1 MNFGLRY
8 RWNFRIANNSARH
21 SSSRASYRDSVSDS
35 PLDGGTLP
43 IPLCFLFTN
52 FVHLNFPSD
61 IRNLSSC
68 MSYCTPLNLMS
79 WKCLA
84 PSICCHIG
92 ILFLSSG
99 LKYCFYLTKSE
110 KGFFS
115 YFVLFHLCIHRYSIN
130 MKCEIDE
137 TIQNLYSNKIH
148 DLLWL

>member
-1 MNFGLRY
+1 MEHVLGQLLPLLQ
-8 RWNFRIANNSARH
+8 AQTAGGMAVH
-21 SSSRASYRDSVSDS
+21 ESVS
-35 PLDGGTLP
+35 GTCETAAKPYYVFL
-43 IPLCFLFTN
+43 ISLCFQFTN

-68 MSYCTPLNLMS
+68 MSYCTPLNFMS

-115 YFVLFHLCIHRYSIN
+115 YFVLFHLCIHRYSID

>member
-1 MNFGLRY
+1 MTNVWKLFVEFCVWILHFLVFMVFLISLY
-8 RWNFRIANNSARH
+8 
-21 SSSRASYRDSVSDS
+21 
-35 PLDGGTLP
+35 
-43 IPLCFLFTN
+43 FLFTN

-115 YFVLFHLCIHRYSIN
+115 YFVLFHLCIHRYSID